1 MLVRL
6 ARLRAARWFIAAA
19 VAVLLVS
26 CTFTRFAY
34 NQADTLALWTA
45 DEYFD
50 LGGAQKDEFNKRFER
65 LYTWHRYEQLPD
77 YAGFM
82 RTAQNRMQ
90 AGLTREDVLWFVEGF
105 RARTRTLAR
114 KAAPD
119 AAALLVTVTPAQ
131 IEHLQKKFEK
141 ENRKY
146 VRERKLNGT
155 LEERQ
160 EAEAKRIIKQIE
172 EWLAPLNNE
181 QEQHIT
187 ALVKELPAL
196 EQERYAER
204 IRRQKELLDIL
215 ARRNEDPQRF
225 TARVTEWLVN
235 WEHGR
240 SPAYQKQLDASW
252 QKRAELFVVADRM
265 LTTDQRRVAL
275 RRIETYAD
283 DFTQL
288 ARRSDG
294 SRTAAR

>member
-1 MLVRL
+1 MP
-6 ARLRAARWFIAAA
+6 ARLRAVRFITIAA

-34 NQADTLALWTA
+34 NQADTLASWTA
-45 DEYFD
+45 DDYFG
-50 LGGAQKDEFNKRFER
+50 LTGPQKDEFSKRFEH
-65 LYTWHRYEQLPD
+65 LYTWHRYEQLPE
-77 YAGFM
+77 YAQFM
-82 RTAQNRMQ
+82 RTAQSRMQ
-90 AGLTREDVLWFVEGF
+90 AGLTREDVLWFIEGI
-105 RARTRTLAR
+105 RTRTRTFAR

-119 AAALLVTVTPAQ
+119 AAALLATVTPAQ
-131 IEHLQKKFEK
+131 IEHLQKKWEK

-146 VRERKLNGT
+146 ARERKLNGT

-160 EAEAKRIIKQIE
+160 EAEAKRIIKQLE
-172 EWLAPLNNE
+172 EWLAPLNSE
-181 QEQHIT
+181 QEQRIT

-204 IRRQKELLDIL
+204 LRRQKEFLDIL
-215 ARRNEDPQRF
+215 ARRNDDPQRF
-225 TARVTEWLVN
+225 NSRVTEWLVN
-235 WEHGR
+235 WERGR
-240 SPAYQKQLDASW
+240 SPEYQKQLDASW

-265 LTTDQRRVAL
+265 LTSDQRKIAL

-283 DFTQL
+283 DFTHL

>member
-1 MLVRL
+1 MLARL
-6 ARLRAARWFIAAA
+6 ARLRAARWFVAAA

-34 NQADTLALWTA
+34 NQADTLASWTA
-45 DEYFD
+45 DDYFD
-50 LGGAQKDEFNKRFER
+50 LTGAQKDEFSKRFEN
-65 LYTWHRYEQLPD
+65 LYSWHRYEQLPE
-77 YAGFM
+77 YAQFM

-90 AGLTREDVLWFVEGF
+90 AGLTREDVMWFIEGI
-105 RARTRTLAR
+105 RTRTRTLAR

-119 AAALLVTVTPAQ
+119 AAALLATVTPAQ
-131 IEHLQKKFEK
+131 IEHLQKKWEK

-146 VRERKLNGT
+146 ARERKLTGT

-160 EAEAKRIIKQIE
+160 QAEAKRIIKQIE

-181 QEQHIT
+181 QEQRIT

-204 IRRQKELLDIL
+204 IRRQKEFLDIL
-215 ARRNEDPQRF
+215 ARRNDDPQRF
-225 TARVTEWLVN
+225 TARVTDWLVN
-235 WEHGR
+235 WERGR
-240 SPAYQKQLDASW
+240 SAEYQKQLDASW

-265 LTTDQRRVAL
+265 LTTDQRKVAL

-288 ARRSDG
+288 ARRNDG
-294 SRTAAR
+294 GRTASR